1 MTDRL
6 APFWLIIMFSLGV
19 CPAEA
24 QTLDCATAQGPVTRA
39 ICSDPKLQQL
49 NRDMRGVFQKSL
61 LMGDKQKVVEDQK
74 NWRSERYKSCA
85 KKPGAEVGR
94 CIELALTT
102 RIQEIKASLNQRAN
116 APPPAGQVASPAP
129 SPPTAN
135 TSCAGSADVVDR
147 ASCNDPILSHWHD
160 LLGTFYQQALNDA
173 TYRSLLAEDQ
183 RRWAGELSKRCGSL
197 PSAQATNC
205 ILPATK
211 QRIEQLVQFIKSRDD
226 TTDRASKIK
235 NILAGKTTPPPGL
248 DADSIDRESS
258 RADQS
263 EQILNDARLCI
274 RSNVGVAKSLAGNP
288 DQTIALLTDKC
299 FADFSK
305 RFAALELGPLAAS
318 SFKTLVQRELDD
330 PK

>member
-1 MTDRL
+1 MTNRL
-6 APFWLIIMFSLGV
+6 AQFWLIFILSFGGR
-19 CPAEA
+19 PAEA
-24 QTLDCATAQGPVTRA
+24 QTVDCATAQGPITRA
-39 ICSDPKLQQL
+39 VCSDSKLQQL
-49 NRDMRGVFQKSL
+49 NRNMREVFRKSL
-61 LMGDKQKVVEDQK
+61 LDGDKGKVLEDQK
-74 NWRSERYKSCA
+74 NWLRERNKICA
-85 KKPGAEVGR
+85 NKLGTEVAR

-102 RIQEIKASLNQRAN
+102 RIQEIKARLNQRAN
-116 APPPAGQVASPAP
+116 KPPPTNLVASPPP
-129 SPPTAN
+129 SPPTSN
-135 TSCAGSADVVDR
+135 PSCVGSMDAVDR
-147 ASCNDPILSHWHD
+147 ASCIDPLLFHWHD
-160 LLGTFYQQALNDA
+160 LLATFYQQALNDA
-173 TYRSLLAEDQ
+173 AYRSLLADDQ
-183 RRWAGELSKRCGSL
+183 RRWTGDLSKRCGSL

-263 EQILNDARLCI
+263 EQILNDARSCI
-274 RSNVGVAKSLAGNP
+274 RSNVGVAKNLAGNA
-288 DQTIALLTDKC
+288 DQTIAFLTEKC

-330 PK
+330 QK